1 MKTLLLFLAGLPLV
15 SVHGF
20 APDHELT
27 KDFWNHPH
35 FVESFMGSYGFRSEI
50 EPTISKAEQYLLREV
65 IAKAEGQLEEAIAYL
80 ENKIEDKSSPA
91 LDFALGTMY
100 YQMNRLSRSAATY

>member
-1 MKTLLLFLAGLPLV
+1 
-15 SVHGF
+15 
-20 APDHELT
+20 
-27 KDFWNHPH
+27 
-35 FVESFMGSYGFRSEI
+35 MGSYGFRSEI

-80 ENKIEDKSSPA
+80 ENKIEDKSSAA

-100 YQMNRLSRSAATY
+100 YQMNRLSRSAATYEKALEKFHLSSEPGKTSVLST